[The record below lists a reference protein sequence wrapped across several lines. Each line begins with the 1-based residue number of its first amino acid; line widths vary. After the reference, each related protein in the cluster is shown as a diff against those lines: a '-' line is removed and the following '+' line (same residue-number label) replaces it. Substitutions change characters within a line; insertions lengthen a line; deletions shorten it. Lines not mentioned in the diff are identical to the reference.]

1 MSITPLDS
9 IRRAIARRNGVTDP
23 TVSSGAHGQGGRI
36 ENGLFPASHTAEEL
50 ARIQELS
57 QRNAGGPDSGQA
69 TRRRRERDRE
79 PGPIHRMVNA
89 WWNRLLGAVYG
100 GGFSTQEAEYEEH
113 ATSRD
118 YLWNTLG
125 TAVWGMAFPLLTI
138 VSTQLVG
145 AEEAG
150 KFSIA
155 FVTGTL
161 IMIACNYGVRNFQVS
176 DIDEKTSFASY
187 QLNRWLCGAIALA
200 CGLAYSSARGYDAHM
215 ATIGLGVYLYKVVDG
230 VADVYEGRLQQ
241 ADKLY
246 LAGMS
251 QTLRSVGVIAVFSV
265 ALFLTRSMPIAAMA
279 TGVTAIA
286 SLMLVT
292 APLAL
297 LETEK
302 SRHVSLRE
310 VGHLFV
316 QCAPLFG
323 ALFLFNL
330 IESMPKFVM
339 EGTLAYKYQLYF
351 NALFFPAQAIL
362 LSIGFVY
369 KPQLLR
375 LSSIWANPRKR
386 RRFDLIIIA
395 VMALI
400 VAITGVCAIARKKGT
415 PVNIVKEAGQT
426 PASEMMEKLSQL
438 PEYQGV
444 FLSVQDAILAA
455 DVNALLVVVDT
466 NRPEQVVS
474 QDLLESSSKVAVID
488 HHRRAATY
496 IANAALNFHEPYASS
511 ASELVTELLQYLL
524 ESADLR
530 KAEAEA
536 LLAGITLDTKQFT
549 MRTGSRTFEAAA
561 FLRRSGADTGDVK
574 KLFQN
579 DLEGT
584 IARYDIIQNARMYR
598 NDIAVARVDHPVG
611 RITAAQA
618 ADELLNISGIDTSF
632 VLFPDGEG
640 RVILSAR
647 SMGDV
652 NVQVILEK
660 LGGGGNAATAGAQV
674 PGKSVEEVTK
684 DLLRAI
690 DQYLEEE

>member
-1 MSITPLDS
+1 MKTPWYREGGIGGVTKLQQDTARLPTNYSRPPKLLNNLFKNTNGRHRDYTRAQQEKGIALSITPLDS
-9 IRRAIARRNGVTDP
+9 IRRAIARRNGVADP
-23 TVSSGAHGQGGRI
+23 AVSGEAHGQGGRI

-57 QRNAGGPDSGQA
+57 QRNAGGPDSSQA
-69 TRRRRERDRE
+69 TRRRRERDRQ

-187 QLNRWLCGAIALA
+187 QLNRWLCGALALA
-200 CGLAYSSARGYDAHM
+200 CGLVYSSARGYDAQM
-215 ATIGLGVYLYKVVDG
+215 ATIGLGVYLYKVIDG

-251 QTLRSVGVIAVFSV
+251 QTLRSAGVIAVFSV

-279 TGVTAIA
+279 MGIAAIA
-286 SLMLVT
+286 SLVLVT

-302 SRHVSLRE
+302 SRRMSLRE
-310 VGHLFV
+310 AGHLFI

-362 LSIGFVY
+362 LSIGFIY

-386 RRFDLIIIA
+386 RRFDLIIVA

-400 VAITGVCAIARKKGT
+400 VVITGACAAFM
-415 PVNIVKEAGQT
+415 AGPGIPLMSFMYGLNFERYRT
-426 PASEMMEKLSQL
+426 L
-438 PEYQGV
+438 
-444 FLSVQDAILAA
+444 
-455 DVNALLVVVDT
+455 ALLMVVAGGVTAAIDFIYAIIT
-466 NRPEQVVS
+466 VLRHAGDVTKIYLICFAVSVVLPVILIKLLGLMGAVVS
-474 QDLLESSSKVAVID
+474 
-488 HHRRAATY
+488 
-496 IANAALNFHEPYASS
+496 
-511 ASELVTELLQYLL
+511 YL
-524 ESADLR
+524 AIM
-530 KAEAEA
+530 A
-536 LLAGITLDTKQFT
+536 LLLVLLIIEYAHIRQRIERD
-549 MRTGSRTFEAAA
+549 RNPY
-561 FLRRSGADTGDVK
+561 GA
-574 KLFQN
+574 
-579 DLEGT
+579 
-584 IARYDIIQNARMYR
+584 
-598 NDIAVARVDHPVG
+598 
-611 RITAAQA
+611 
-618 ADELLNISGIDTSF
+618 
-632 VLFPDGEG
+632 
-640 RVILSAR
+640 
-647 SMGDV
+647 
-652 NVQVILEK
+652 
-660 LGGGGNAATAGAQV
+660 
-674 PGKSVEEVTK
+674 
-684 DLLRAI
+684 
-690 DQYLEEE
+690 

>member
-1 MSITPLDS
+1 MSILERSNRKDPALSITPLDS
-9 IRRAIARRNGVTDP
+9 IRRAIARRNGISNPAASKD
-23 TVSSGAHGQGGRI
+23 GAAKAQGGRI

-57 QRNAGGPDSGQA
+57 QRNAGGPDSSQA

-79 PGPIHRMVNA
+79 PGPVRRMVNA
-89 WWNRLLGAVYG
+89 WWNRLLG
-100 GGFSTQEAEYEEH
+100 
-113 ATSRD
+113 
-118 YLWNTLG
+118 
-125 TAVWGMAFPLLTI
+125 TAVWGLAFPLLTI

-187 QLNRWLCGAIALA
+187 QLNRWLCGALALG
-200 CGLAYSSARGYDAHM
+200 CGLMYSSARGYDAQM
-215 ATIGLGVYLYKVVDG
+215 ATIGLGVYLYKVIDG

-251 QTLRSVGVIAVFSV
+251 QTLRSVAVIAVFSV

-279 TGVTAIA
+279 MSIAAIA
-286 SLMLVT
+286 SLVLVT

-302 SRHVSLRE
+302 SRRVSLRE

-375 LSSIWANPRKR
+375 LSSIWANPHKR
-386 RRFDLIIIA
+386 RRFDLIIVA

-400 VAITGVCAIARKKGT
+400 VVITGVCAAFMTGPGIPLMSFMYG
-415 PVNIVKEAGQT
+415 
-426 PASEMMEKLSQL
+426 LSFERYRTL
-438 PEYQGV
+438 
-444 FLSVQDAILAA
+444 
-455 DVNALLVVVDT
+455 ALLMVLAGGVTAAIDFIYAIITVLRHAGDVTKVYLICFAVSVVLPVILI
-466 NRPEQVVS
+466 NLLGLMGAVVS
-474 QDLLESSSKVAVID
+474 
-488 HHRRAATY
+488 
-496 IANAALNFHEPYASS
+496 
-511 ASELVTELLQYLL
+511 YL
-524 ESADLR
+524 AIM
-530 KAEAEA
+530 A
-536 LLAGITLDTKQFT
+536 LLLVLLIVEYAHIRQ
-549 MRTGSRTFEAAA
+549 RIERA
-561 FLRRSGADTGDVK
+561 RNPYGA
-574 KLFQN
+574 
-579 DLEGT
+579 
-584 IARYDIIQNARMYR
+584 
-598 NDIAVARVDHPVG
+598 
-611 RITAAQA
+611 
-618 ADELLNISGIDTSF
+618 
-632 VLFPDGEG
+632 
-640 RVILSAR
+640 
-647 SMGDV
+647 
-652 NVQVILEK
+652 
-660 LGGGGNAATAGAQV
+660 
-674 PGKSVEEVTK
+674 
-684 DLLRAI
+684 
-690 DQYLEEE
+690 